1 MVEKY
6 ILKDNI
12 SDLFQPKYDNPESYP
27 DQLATEYY
35 KAQEYLESLETYYN
49 IEKFNTKAK
58 LDMLNKINKV
68 YGKCNRGIE
77 NYCRIQSLEAEENST
92 DNNPSSDTQ
101 QNSSDNNQNNNKPVD
116 K

>member
-35 KAQEYLESLETYYN
+35 KSQEYLESLETYYN
-49 IEKFNTKAK
+49 IEISTYILYKK
-58 LDMLNKINKV
+58 NKDLVPIPPLIL
-68 YGKCNRGIE
+68 YMEI
-77 NYCRIQSLEAEENST
+77 I
-92 DNNPSSDTQ
+92 
-101 QNSSDNNQNNNKPVD
+101 
-116 K
+116 